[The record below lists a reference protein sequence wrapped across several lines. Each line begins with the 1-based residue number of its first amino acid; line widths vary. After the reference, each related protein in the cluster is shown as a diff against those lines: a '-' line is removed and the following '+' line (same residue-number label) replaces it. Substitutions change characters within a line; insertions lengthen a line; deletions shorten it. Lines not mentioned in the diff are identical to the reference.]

1 MTNAATEK
9 GATKGATATKT
20 AEVPEVEFD
29 RTEFN
34 RLFARVKA
42 EVSTVVQDA
51 SKKRPLF
58 SKDAA
63 TAVAKR
69 DAVMKALES
78 FIDMVDHAKKEA

>member
-1 MTNAATEK
+1 MTNTATEK
-9 GATKGATATKT
+9 GVKNATAATT
-20 AEVPEVEFD
+20 NTEDDFSRP
-29 RTEFN
+29 EFN

-58 SKDAA
+58 SKDSESAR
-63 TAVAKR
+63 AKR

-78 FIDMVDHAKKEA
+78 FIDMVDAAKKEA

>member
-1 MTNAATEK
+1 MTNTATEK
-9 GATKGATATKT
+9 GVKNAATATANT
-20 AEVPEVEFD
+20 EVDQFD

-58 SKDAA
+58 SRDAA
-63 TAVAKR
+63 SARAKR
-69 DAVMKALES
+69 DAVLKALES
-78 FIDMVDHAKKEA
+78 FIEMVDSAKKEA